1 MDAGEAW
8 HFLITHCRDLEVCC
22 GSARVKIT
30 VSDDGWH
37 TVTRHDG
44 VEERADGTYTHD
56 LLTYL
61 AYVSRKADAPARP
74 AQGQP
79 FEATESLWVSH
90 SDWNA
95 NFSTSDGRRLHVYNE
110 AGTESILPLVEFQSS
125 QP

>member
-8 HFLITHCRDLEVCC
+8 HFLITHCRDLEVRC

-30 VSDDGWH
+30 VTDEGWR
-37 TVTRHDG
+37 TVMRHDE
-44 VEERADGTYTHD
+44 VEETADGTHTHD

-61 AYVSRKADAPARP
+61 ACVASKAGAPACP
-74 AQGQP
+74 AKGQLLEP
-79 FEATESLWVSH
+79 PEGLCVSH

-95 NFSTSDGRRLHVYNE
+95 NFSTPDGRRLHIYNE
-110 AGTESILPLVEFQSS
+110 AGTGSVLPLVELQSS

>member
-8 HFLITHCRDLEVCC
+8 HFLISHCRDLEVRC

-30 VSDDGWH
+30 VSDEGWR
-37 TVTRHDG
+37 TVMRDDG
-44 VEERADGTYTHD
+44 VEETADGSHTHD

-61 AYVSRKADAPARP
+61 AYVSRKVGAPVCPAKGRP
-74 AQGQP
+74 L
-79 FEATESLWVSH
+79 EASEGLWGSR

-110 AGTESILPLVEFQSS
+110 AGTESILSLVEFQSS

>member
-22 GSARVKIT
+22 GSARVKII

-61 AYVSRKADAPARP
+61 AYVSRKADAPARLQRGWHREHP
-74 AQGQP
+74 VARGVPVQP
-79 FEATESLWVSH
+79 TLSGA
-90 SDWNA
+90 
-95 NFSTSDGRRLHVYNE
+95 
-110 AGTESILPLVEFQSS
+110 
-125 QP
+125 